1 MNLCTLFFEISE
13 NVLLCGDNKIAE
25 SLDFQ
30 WSPAFV
36 FLSVFI
42 CIIYSAI
49 ACEMYTK
56 TRLSENTFHIAILK
70 TGITYGIGIFT
81 MHFIGMYALISPGP
95 MRYDLYITVFSLWIA
110 VTGTSLTLLLLYQKH
125 TLFLAAVLFGLT
137 ICSMHYSG
145 MLSILSNPYYMH
157 HHIELL
163 IIAVIYAIS
172 GSYFA
177 LKGFQKY
184 TINHNKRTL
193 FISATVMGITISG
206 MHYLA
211 MTAME
216 FTPEL
221 FPTEPSH
228 GSFIS
233 RESIIWFTVLMLLFT
248 ISIYINDSLNS
259 ERTLTFKKNE
269 LELSNENISNSLEK
283 LKTMQNQL
291 IESEKNASMGQLISG
306 IAHEINTPIG
316 ICITSA
322 SYLDE
327 QSKEFFNKFFSN
339 DITKK
344 DFENYINTQQTSSSL
359 INENLRKASEL
370 ISVFKQVS
378 VDQDLD
384 TPRAFQL
391 GHFIEELLSS
401 FNHKIKNRDIETVF
415 ECQQDFEVNTYAGS
429 LIIILTH
436 LINNSLL
443 HAFDELDKGIIT
455 ITLSLEEDKAILDYQ
470 DNGCGMSEENSKNML
485 SPFFTTKRFQ
495 GSCGLGMNIVYNQAT
510 QKLLGQL
517 SCSSSPDKGVYIS
530 LSFPRVIESEL

>member
-1 MNLCTLFFEISE
+1 MNLCTLLFELSG
-13 NVLLCGDNKIAE
+13 NVLLCGDNQVAE
-25 SLDFQ
+25 GLAFQ
-30 WSPAFV
+30 WSPQFV
-36 FLSVFI
+36 FLSIFI

-56 TRLSENTFHIAILK
+56 TRLSASTFHIAILK
-70 TGITYGIGIFT
+70 TGITYGVGIFT

-95 MRYDLYITVFSLWIA
+95 MRYDLYITGFSLWTAI
-110 VTGTSLTLLLLYQKH
+110 TGTSLTLLLLYQKH
-125 TLFLAAVLFGLT
+125 SLLLAAVLFGLT
-137 ICSMHYSG
+137 VCSMHYSG
-145 MLSILSNPYYMH
+145 MLSISSNVYHMH
-157 HHIELL
+157 HHIGLL
-163 IIAVIYAIS
+163 IIAVIYSIS
-172 GSYFA
+172 GSYFS

-184 TINHNKRTL
+184 TKNHNKRTL
-193 FISATVMGITISG
+193 FTSATIMGITVSG

-221 FPTEPSH
+221 SPTELTH

-233 RESIIWFTVLMLLFT
+233 RESIIWFTLLMLLIT

-259 ERTLTFKKNE
+259 EKTLTLKKDE
-269 LELSNENISNSLEK
+269 LELSNENISNSLNK

-322 SYLDE
+322 SYLDD
-327 QSKEFFNKFFSN
+327 QSKEFFNKFISN
-339 DITKK
+339 KITKQ
-344 DFENYINTQQTSSSL
+344 DFEDYMDTQQTSASL

-384 TPRAFQL
+384 ISRKFKI
-391 GHFIEELLSS
+391 GHFIKELLSS
-401 FNHKIKNRDIETVF
+401 FNHRVKNKNIKTVC
-415 ECQQDFEVNTYAGS
+415 EYQQDFEVNTYAGS

-443 HAFDELDKGIIT
+443 HAFDDIAEGIIT
-455 ITLSLEEDKAILDYQ
+455 ITISLKENNVILEYQ
-470 DNGCGMSEENSKNML
+470 DNGCGMSEEDNKKML

-510 QKLLGQL
+510 QKLLGQMT
-517 SCSSSPDKGVYIS
+517 CTSSPDKGVYIS
-530 LSFPRVIESEL
+530 LQFPRFTDTKL